1 MFDGALQ
8 KAAVS
13 SLTERST
20 KLIDE
25 GFIEVQYMHSSFLW
39 CWQCTIFSKLVDKA
53 FVEIIRTFI
62 GIVPHFCKL
71 TDEAFIE
78 VRTCIVL

>member
-1 MFDGALQ
+1 MFHYYFPSLHNHPVSSFSLCVFLPLCFFFRNSDKVLSVFDGALQ

-25 GFIEVQYMHSSFLW
+25 GFIEVNAL
-39 CWQCTIFSKLVDKA
+39 
-53 FVEIIRTFI
+53 IIW
-62 GIVPHFCKL
+62 
-71 TDEAFIE
+71 
-78 VRTCIVL
+78 

>member
-1 MFDGALQ
+1 EGPRFYPHLLKYVRIKLIEASDKVLSVFDGALQ

-25 GFIEVQYMHSSFLW
+25 GFIETEMTEVLL
-39 CWQCTIFSKLVDKA
+39 KVGVKA
-53 FVEIIRTFI
+53 VTGTQLELSD
-62 GIVPHFCKL
+62 G
-71 TDEAFIE
+71 
-78 VRTCIVL
+78 